1 MDAGQSPTIN
11 AMKLSPAKLLKSTV
25 LAIMSLTV
33 SISVVV
39 GAFLVFNQYSSPTM
53 PDEIEL
59 STEVV
64 DRDGNLLRAF
74 ATSEGRWRL
83 RTSAKKVDS
92 EFIRLL
98 IAYEDQRFWS
108 HSGIDP
114 LAMIRAASQ
123 FITNGHIVSGGSTIT
138 MQLARLLEP
147 RKNRTIGSKLHQM
160 ARAIQLEM
168 RLSKAEILDY
178 YLMLAPYGGNLEG
191 VRAASLAYFGKE
203 PKGLTLAQSALL
215 VALPQSPERRRP
227 DRFPER
233 AKNARDTVLARAAN
247 TGAIAISEVKR
258 AARSSVSNVRFALPR
273 LAAHLAQRLKISDP
287 DAQQHKVTLKRPLQL
302 VLEKVAKNAARR
314 FDKEVSIALVLADAK
329 SGKILAEVG
338 SPDYLDADR
347 AGWVDMTRAL
357 RSPGSALKPF
367 IYGLAFEEGLIRP
380 ETLINDSPANFAGYR
395 PQNFDMQYQ
404 GEVSIKQALQL
415 SLNVPAVLVLEAVGP
430 ARLMSKIKHAGIN
443 AVIPPS
449 DRPGL
454 SIGLGGIGISLRDL
468 TQLYTSLAN
477 GGVASHLHSDPKAP
491 PIKPNQLLQPVA
503 AWHTTDILSGTL
515 PPAGSSAEGIA
526 YKTGTSYGYRD
537 AWSVGYDGRYVLGV
551 WVGRADNGPVP
562 GITGRRAAAPIL
574 FEAFA
579 KTGLK
584 RAPFKQA
591 PAGALRI
598 ENVQLPITLQRFGK
612 DFRQNAQIA
621 GIGRIPELPPQ
632 FIYPP
637 AKARV
642 ELDRTSAGEPFPLVM
657 KLQNGRPPFRWLANG
672 KILPVRSHNRVAT
685 WLPDGAGFSTLTVID
700 AGGRAA
706 SIEVYIQL
714 AQKQ

>member
-1 MDAGQSPTIN
+1 MQI
-11 AMKLSPAKLLKSTV
+11 
-25 LAIMSLTV
+25 
-33 SISVVV
+33 
-39 GAFLVFNQYSSPTM
+39 
-53 PDEIEL
+53 
-59 STEVV
+59 
-64 DRDGNLLRAF
+64 RAN
-74 ATSEGRWRL
+74 E
-83 RTSAKKVDS
+83 VDS
-92 EFIRLL
+92 EYIKLL

-108 HSGIDP
+108 HFGIDP
-114 LAMIRAASQ
+114 RAMLRAAGQ
-123 FITNGHIVSGGSTIT
+123 FITNGRIVSGGSTIT

-147 RKNRTIGSKLHQM
+147 RKSRSIGSKIVQM

-168 RLSKAEILDY
+168 RLSKEQILDH

-227 DRFPER
+227 DRFQQR
-233 AKNARDTVLARAAN
+233 AKIARDTVLARAAS
-247 TGAIAISEVKR
+247 TGAIAITEVQR
-258 AARSSVSNVRFALPR
+258 AARSGISKKRIPLPR
-273 LAAHLAQRLKISDP
+273 LAAHLAQRLKKSNP
-287 DAQQHKVTLKRPLQL
+287 AAGRHQVTLKRPLQR
-302 VLEKVAKNAARR
+302 VLEKIAKSAARR
-314 FDKEVSIALVLADAK
+314 FDKEVSVALVLADAK
-329 SGKILAEVG
+329 TGEVLADVG

-380 ETLINDSPANFAGYR
+380 ETLIHDSPANFAGYR

-404 GEVSIKQALQL
+404 GEVSIRQALQL
-415 SLNVPAVLVLEAVGP
+415 SLNVPAILVLEAVGP
-430 ARLMSKIKHAGIN
+430 ARLMSKFKHAGIN

-454 SIGLGGIGISLRDL
+454 SIGLGGIGISLMDL
-468 TQLYTSLAN
+468 TQLYTALAN
-477 GGVASHLHSDPKAP
+477 GGQASQLHSNPTAKP
-491 PIKPNQLLQPVA
+491 NTPNQLLPPVA
-503 AWHTTDILSGTL
+503 AWHTTDILSSTP
-515 PPAGSSAEGIA
+515 PPAGSSADGIA

-537 AWSVGYDGRYVLGV
+537 AWSVGYDGRHVLGV

-562 GITGRRAAAPIL
+562 GITGRNAAAPIL

-579 KTGLK
+579 KTGLI
-584 RAPFKQA
+584 RTPFKQA

-598 ENVQLPITLQRFGK
+598 ENAQLPLTLQRFGK
-612 DFRQNAQIA
+612 NFRANPQIA

-632 FIYPP
+632 FVYPP

-642 ELDRTSAGEPFPLVM
+642 ELNRTSKGDIFPLVM

-672 KILPVRSHNRVAT
+672 NILPVRPHKRIAT
-685 WLPDGAGFSTLTVID
+685 WVPDGGGFSTLTVID

-706 SIEVYIQL
+706 SLEVYIQL
-714 AQKQ
+714 AQNNRVHASE

>member
-1 MDAGQSPTIN
+1 
-11 AMKLSPAKLLKSTV
+11 MKLSRAKILKSAV
-25 LAIMSLTV
+25 IAMMSMAV
-33 SISVVV
+33 IVIAVV
-39 GAFLVFNQYSSPTM
+39 GAFFAFDHAYPPTL
-53 PDEIEL
+53 PGDVEL

-64 DRDGNLLRAF
+64 DSDGNLLRAF

-83 RTSAKKVDS
+83 QVEAKDVDS
-92 EFIRLL
+92 EYIRLL
-98 IAYEDQRFWS
+98 ISYEDQRFGS
-108 HSGIDP
+108 HYGVDP
-114 LAMIRAASQ
+114 RAMLRAAGQ
-123 FITNGHIVSGGSTIT
+123 FVTNGRIVSGGSTIT

-147 RKNRTIGSKLHQM
+147 RKGRSFSSKLHQM
-160 ARAIQLEM
+160 ARAIQLEL
-168 RLSKAEILDY
+168 RLSKAEILDH

-227 DRFPER
+227 DRFPKR
-233 AKNARDTVLARAAN
+233 AKNARDTVLTRAAN
-247 TGAIAISEVKR
+247 TGTIALSEVKR
-258 AARSSVSNVRFALPR
+258 AARSNVSKRRIALPR
-273 LAAHLAQRLKISDP
+273 LAAHLAQRLKKSDP
-287 DAQQHKVTLKRPLQL
+287 DAQKHHVTLKRPLQR
-302 VLEKVAKNAARR
+302 VLEKVAKNAIRR
-314 FDKEVSIALVLADAK
+314 FDKEISIALVLADAK
-329 SGKILAEVG
+329 SGEILAEVG

-357 RSPGSALKPF
+357 RSPGSTLKPF

-380 ETLINDSPANFAGYR
+380 ETLIHDSPANFAGYR

-430 ARLMSKIKHAGIN
+430 ARLMSKFKHAGIN
-443 AVIPPS
+443 AVIPPT
-449 DRPGL
+449 DQPGL
-454 SIGLGGIGISLRDL
+454 SIGLGGIGVSLRDL

-477 GGVASHLHSDPKAP
+477 GGSASQLHSSPNALQT
-491 PIKPNQLLQPVA
+491 KPNRLLTPVA
-503 AWHTTDILSGTL
+503 AWHTTDILSGTP
-515 PPAGSSAEGIA
+515 PPAGSSADGIA

-537 AWSVGYDGRYVLGV
+537 AWSVGYDGRHVLGV

-562 GITGRRAAAPIL
+562 GITGRKAAAPIL
-574 FEAFA
+574 FEAFE

-584 RAPFKQA
+584 RTPFKQA
-591 PAGALRI
+591 PAGALRV
-598 ENVQLPITLQRFGK
+598 ENAQLPITLQRFGK
-612 DFRQNAQIA
+612 NFRQGSQIA
-621 GIGRIPELPPQ
+621 GIGRVPELPPE

-642 ELDRTSAGEPFPLVM
+642 ELDRTSSGTLFPLVM

-714 AQKQ
+714 AQK